1 MVKKPMHWVSGEQ
14 RAQRTEFNRSSQG
27 FDEGKGVHLITNQ
40 TFVWLIEDMR
50 KHGANIVCPGEHI
63 LTYIPNGLFLLAD
76 ILDCSHPS
84 GFGGSSPI
92 LLAEESNS
100 RLGNFTASLM
110 EALHSSSPD
119 QVTYVL
125 LLEHLRDI
133 PG

>member
-1 MVKKPMHWVSGEQ
+1 MHWVSGEQ

>member
-76 ILDCSHPS
+76 ILDCSHSS

>member
-1 MVKKPMHWVSGEQ
+1 MVEKPTHWVSGEQ

-76 ILDCSHPS
+76 TLDCSHPS

>member
-1 MVKKPMHWVSGEQ
+1 MVEKPTHWVSGEQ

-76 ILDCSHPS
+76 ILDCSHSS

-100 RLGNFTASLM
+100 RLATLM
-110 EALHSSSPD
+110 EALHSPSPD